1 MNFFLNRLFEDPFL
15 ISFADFFSYLKKK
28 KNSGRFCKGLSL
40 HRRKERIHPTSSLRS
55 QARALSMS
63 RFPPPA
69 SLQGRVGLSGSLKT
83 LRRASKVEV
92 LQEKSRSL
100 VRRTSISLPVFFHT
114 NVSASSSR
122 VLAAAS
128 SSEACGGSEGS
139 EGARPLSYLLH
150 LHPPFHGDLSIPNPL
165 WHMSE
170 MLSARGWTW
179 WATMTSAYHPDTR
192 RGAVYHFSGGLLLAG
207 GFRDDSTLPLKV
219 EALQG
224 VLLRCVAFERWIQR
238 VEQTENTSV
247 GLRLFFAS
255 DAAALSNPPRG
266 FCPRRLATFP
276 LSFFTSQMIWTQNSN
291 QKLFLESKWIGS
303 EIKSQNKRH
312 SS

>member
-92 LQEKSRSL
+92 LQETSRSL

-114 NVSASSSR
+114 NVSVSSSR

-150 LHPPFHGDLSIPNPL
+150 LHPPFLWWPLFSKPALAHEWDAVRSWLDVMGDHDVSV
-165 WHMSE
+165 S
-170 MLSARGWTW
+170 SR
-179 WATMTSAYHPDTR
+179 HP
-192 RGAVYHFSGGLLLAG
+192 AWSC
-207 GFRDDSTLPLKV
+207 LPLFGGPLIGRWFPWRQHFAYESGSPSGSSAPLCGLWEV
-219 EALQG
+219 DSESGADREHFCGAEA
-224 VLLRCVAFERWIQR
+224 
-238 VEQTENTSV
+238 
-247 GLRLFFAS
+247 FFAS

-266 FCPRRLATFP
+266 FCPRR
-276 LSFFTSQMIWTQNSN
+276 
-291 QKLFLESKWIGS
+291 
-303 EIKSQNKRH
+303 
-312 SS
+312 